1 MAKEKAVIME
11 SCMANG
17 IGRSV
22 LEGEYKREN
31 HIVRSI
37 KRMRHGLLVQ
47 NEIGLSMETANG
59 SYT

>member
-31 HIVRSI
+31 QIVRSI
-37 KRMRHGLLVQ
+37 KR
-47 NEIGLSMETANG
+47 E
-59 SYT
+59 